1 MKNLSLL
8 FAVLLLL
15 QPSLVAQSSAGMAL
29 ILDGNGDYMIIP
41 DDSSMRP
48 TESISV
54 ETWIRPSVNLDTTS
68 SLIQFVTKNDASSSQ
83 NFKDSWDLWYQ
94 DGQVLF
100 GFRVADSLANP
111 LIATS
116 YKIDLN
122 ANANYHLAGTYDKQ
136 NIKLYI
142 NGELLSTRAENRN
155 IQNGTTEAVIGAD
168 SGEKLF
174 FYNGIIDEV
183 RIWNV
188 ARTQSQIQLTMY
200 DTLSSAYY
208 TSNDSGLIAY
218 WRFDSLEDL
227 GINSDG
233 IDDVRD
239 LSINTNH
246 GDLEGNAILDS
257 SVIFVSIEQNDLS
270 SNINYFSLNQNYPN
284 PFNPSTTIRWQMP
297 EAGFVTLKIYDV
309 LGIEVITLVNEELIA
324 GSHQINF
331 DASNYSSGIYF
342 YQIKVVDPE
351 SSSGQSFINTK
362 KMILLK

>member
-1 MKNLSLL
+1 MKNLFLL
-8 FAVLLLL
+8 FAMLLLL
-15 QPSLVAQSSAGMAL
+15 QPSMVAQSSAGMAL
-29 ILDGNGDYMIIP
+29 NLDGNGDYMIIP

-54 ETWIRPSVNLDTTS
+54 EAWIRPNVNLDTTS

-83 NFKDSWDLWYQ
+83 NSKDSWDLWYQ

-100 GFRVADSLANP
+100 GFRVADSLGNP

-174 FYNGIIDEV
+174 FYNGMIDEV

-200 DTLSSAYY
+200 DTLSSVYY

-227 GINSDG
+227 GINSGG
-233 IDDVRD
+233 IDDIRD
-239 LSINTNH
+239 LSVNVNH
-246 GDLEGNAILDS
+246 GDLEGNATLDS
-257 SVIFVSIEQNDLS
+257 SVIFVSIEQNDFS
-270 SNINYFSLNQNYPN
+270 GNINYFSLNQNYPN
-284 PFNPSTTIRWQMP
+284 PFNPKTVISFQLP
-297 EAGFVTLKIYDV
+297 VSNKVTLRVYDV
-309 LGIEVITLVNEELIA
+309 LGNEIANLVNEELSA
-324 GSHQINF
+324 GEYEVEF
-331 DASNYSSGIYF
+331 KGEVLTSGIYF
-342 YQIKVVDPE
+342 YQIKA
-351 SSSGQSFINTK
+351 GNYIGAK
-362 KMILLK
+362 KMVLMK